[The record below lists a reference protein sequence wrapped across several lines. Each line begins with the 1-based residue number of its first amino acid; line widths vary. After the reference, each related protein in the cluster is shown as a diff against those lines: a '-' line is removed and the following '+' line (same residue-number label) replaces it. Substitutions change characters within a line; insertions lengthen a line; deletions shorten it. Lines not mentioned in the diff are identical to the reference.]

1 MVDITNNFM
10 VKKTEHNNNNKILM
24 LRFLCLVKI
33 SRVGVVSFLKFCLKN
48 LIITTPMR

>member
-24 LRFLCLVKI
+24 LRFLCFVKI
-33 SRVGVVSFLKFCLKN
+33 SRVGVGSFLKFCLKN
-48 LIITTPMR
+48 LIIFPPR